1 MSEKFLAETTQIS
14 YSQSESE
21 KNTFK
26 SIDEITFNDEQGKVK
41 WLNTYGL
48 MHRESF
54 KEIVHQNDLDDFLI
68 KLLNDDDHPN
78 KVIDLENALFVSMR
92 VLKTEKNTLD
102 DELMLFIASSNFV
115 WSIQEKPGDHFG
127 WIRER
132 IALDTGIVRKR
143 KADYLLFLIV
153 ESIIDNYQ
161 ATYQS
166 SAGSEVDAMNTTNV
180 SPTPDFTQEV
190 ERLKQE
196 LFHFKR
202 ASMSLRDTIVKL
214 EKVQFKGTR
223 SNYFSELKE
232 QVTNLIT
239 DIDFDLQELESKIN
253 MIFSIQGHRLNE
265 VMKTLTIFSVIF
277 IPLTFMAGIYG
288 MNFDYIPE
296 LKTRYGYFI
305 LLGAMV
311 FITLITLWIIRRKK
325 WF

>member
-1 MSEKFLAETTQIS
+1 MNKQFLEQTSLIS
-14 YSQSESE
+14 YSKESSE
-21 KNTFK
+21 KKKFL
-26 SIDEITFNDEQGKVK
+26 SIEEIQLKDATETVK

-48 MHRESF
+48 KYRDSF
-54 KEIVHQNDLDDFLI
+54 KEIVRQNNLDDFLI

-78 KVIDLENALFVSMR
+78 KVIDLEDAFFVSVR
-92 VLKTEKNTLD
+92 ILKTEQDSID
-102 DELMLFIASSNFV
+102 DEMMLFIASSNFV

-132 IALDTGIVRKR
+132 IELNTGIIRKK
-143 KADYLLFLIV
+143 KADYLLFLII

-161 ATYQS
+161 ATYQI
-166 SAGSEVDAMNTTNV
+166 SAGSQVDKMNTTNV
-180 SPTPDFTQEV
+180 NPTPEFTHQV
-190 ERLKQE
+190 EELKQK

-214 EKVQFKGTR
+214 EKVQIKGTR
-223 SNYFSELKE
+223 ANYFSELKE
-232 QVTNLIT
+232 QVNNLIT

-288 MNFDYIPE
+288 MNFKNIPE
-296 LKTRYGYFI
+296 LKSQNGYFI
-305 LLGAMV
+305 LLGIMV
-311 FITLITLWIIRRKK
+311 IITLLSVWYFRRKK